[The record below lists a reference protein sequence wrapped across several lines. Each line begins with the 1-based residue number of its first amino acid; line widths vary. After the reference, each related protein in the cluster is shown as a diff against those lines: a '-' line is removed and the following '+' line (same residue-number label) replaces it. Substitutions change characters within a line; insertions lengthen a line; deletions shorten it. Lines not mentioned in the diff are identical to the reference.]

1 MKCTLCADTITNPI
15 CTDCLTSHV
24 FSWLSEISPELAQKI
39 KVFDIEVEEGTR
51 CLFCNKKMNVCA
63 HCVSRDIFEFIAE
76 HDPNLAKEFAARF
89 DFELRKELFS

>member
-15 CTDCLTSHV
+15 CSDCLTSRV
-24 FSWLSEISPELAQKI
+24 LNWLNEINPKLAQQI
-39 KVFDIEVEEGTR
+39 KVFDIEIEEGTQ

-63 HCVSRDIFEFIAE
+63 HCVSRDIFEFIVE

-89 DFELRKELFS
+89 DFELRKELFA